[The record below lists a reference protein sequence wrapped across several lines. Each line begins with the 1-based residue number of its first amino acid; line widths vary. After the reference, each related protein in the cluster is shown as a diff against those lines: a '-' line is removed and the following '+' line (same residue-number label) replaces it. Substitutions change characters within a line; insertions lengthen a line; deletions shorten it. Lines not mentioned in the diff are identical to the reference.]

1 MSIISP
7 FFKKGLCTFQN
18 LNISP
23 SFALDA
29 AVSRPYL
36 SLFTLSVQC
45 RVEVFPFHWLRF
57 ICVSHRALC
66 FQDLIFKKSLH
77 TPR

>member
-1 MSIISP
+1 MSIIPP
-7 FFKKGLCTFQN
+7 FFKKGLCIFQN

-45 RVEVFPFHWLRF
+45 LSKSFLFIGSDSSVFLT
-57 ICVSHRALC
+57 VLC
-66 FQDLIFKKSLH
+66 ASGSYI
-77 TPR
+77 